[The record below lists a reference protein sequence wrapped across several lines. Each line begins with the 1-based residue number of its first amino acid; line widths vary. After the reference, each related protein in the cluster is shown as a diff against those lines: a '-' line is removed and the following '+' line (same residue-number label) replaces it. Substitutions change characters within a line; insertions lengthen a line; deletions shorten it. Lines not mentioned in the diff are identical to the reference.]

1 VYITPRNLNG
11 LKMNKNYT
19 TRDSETNWE
28 CLEAMQDK
36 DIDLSDIPEITV
48 DQFKKAKLRFGGKPI
63 QKGKV
68 RVNILLDARIV
79 AYFKAQAEG
88 RGYQTLINEALK
100 ENIQHH
106 ELEHTLRKVIREELE
121 AVQ

>member
-1 VYITPRNLNG
+1 
-11 LKMNKNYT
+11 MNSHNNSTK
-19 TRDSETNWE
+19 DSETNWE
-28 CLEAMQDK
+28 RLEAMQDN
-36 DIDLSDIPEITV
+36 DIDLSDIPEITE

-68 RVNILLDARIV
+68 RVNILLDAKIV

-100 ENIQHH
+100 ENIFHL
-106 ELEHTLRKVIREELE
+106 ELEQTLRKIIREELE
-121 AVQ
+121 TR